1 MFEKLERGLFMCFL
15 FAIVGVTGIFWKRIW
30 DLREEQIQFLRLAE
44 EVKTVRDETEVME
57 YAFRGEKDMLP
68 EYKGL
73 WEKNGDLAG
82 WVSID
87 GTGIDYPVMW
97 TPDDPEYYLHRNFE
111 REKSYGGTPFA
122 AGSGFDLGGEGC
134 VFLYGHNMR
143 DRSMFAKLNE
153 FQKEE
158 TFRANP
164 EFYIYTPEGVKRYQI
179 FSCYVASLDWDSFTY
194 QFENQ
199 KAYKK
204 WQTTVKKR
212 SLYDTGIVP
221 KPEQTT
227 VTLMTCT
234 PAGDNYRFLVHGV
247 LTDKQSKKKK

>member
-143 DRSMFAKLNE
+143 NGSMFADLLKYREKSYWENHPVICLDSLWE
-153 FQKEE
+153 HRRFQVFSVLYAKEE
-158 TFRANP
+158 DWT
-164 EFYIYTPEGVKRYQI
+164 EPEGLFYQ
-179 FSCYVASLDWDSFTY
+179 
-194 QFENQ
+194 
-199 KAYKK
+199 
-204 WQTTVKKR
+204 R
-212 SLYDTGIVP
+212 
-221 KPEQTT
+221 KPETK
-227 VTLMTCT
+227 
-234 PAGDNYRFLVHGV
+234 AEKADFLNGLRKLGSMGRV
-247 LTDKQSKKKK
+247 LSLRRIL